1 MDLLSIRHVSFSNSG
16 GAGRVAET
24 LSSNLLR
31 LGHDSQFV
39 HVVSGGI
46 RSAALKHPGLFLSG
60 LIDFFFVRLEFSQ
73 SLFSLYRNG
82 SVLNADTLITQL
94 IHLHWT
100 PGTVSLSDMHHFS
113 KLRLPVIWT
122 IHDMF
127 PFTGGCHHANDCVG
141 YKFSCSG
148 CPQVRPI
155 FRKPV
160 EKSLTAKIDMT
171 SSSRAIS
178 IVTPSNWLGNKAK
191 ESRVFE
197 NSPVWVIPNPIDTD
211 LFKPATFSKVKSER
225 KLTVGC
231 NATNLLDPM
240 KGVASIISVLET
252 VQIYNPDVEIELLA
266 IGGGKLPSSR
276 IRIRQSGFVSDQME
290 IVKLYQE
297 MDVFVSMSLA
307 EVFPLS
313 IAEAQ
318 SCGLPVICLN
328 TGGMPEMVDQGING
342 FVVESS
348 ENLLHQLNY
357 FCGQEINSSSMGVA
371 SRLNAVSQY
380 STNVVVKKY
389 IDLYAQVL
397 AL

>member
-1 MDLLSIRHVSFSNSG
+1 
-16 GAGRVAET
+16 
-24 LSSNLLR
+24 
-31 LGHDSQFV
+31 
-39 HVVSGGI
+39 
-46 RSAALKHPGLFLSG
+46 
-60 LIDFFFVRLEFSQ
+60 
-73 SLFSLYRNG
+73 
-82 SVLNADTLITQL
+82 
-94 IHLHWT
+94 
-100 PGTVSLSDMHHFS
+100 
-113 KLRLPVIWT
+113 
-122 IHDMF
+122 
-127 PFTGGCHHANDCVG
+127 
-141 YKFSCSG
+141 
-148 CPQVRPI
+148 
-155 FRKPV
+155 
-160 EKSLTAKIDMT
+160 
-171 SSSRAIS
+171 
-178 IVTPSNWLGNKAK
+178 
-191 ESRVFE
+191 
-197 NSPVWVIPNPIDTD
+197 
-211 LFKPATFSKVKSER
+211 
-225 KLTVGC
+225 
-231 NATNLLDPM
+231 
-240 KGVASIISVLET
+240 
-252 VQIYNPDVEIELLA
+252 
-266 IGGGKLPSSR
+266 
-276 IRIRQSGFVSDQME
+276 ME